1 MAGTRPC
8 RFPNL
13 SRWYA
18 DVRARAAVQRGLAVL
33 KESLERNKEKPS
45 GDLWNALFGKQQ
57 YETR

>member
-1 MAGTRPC
+1 
-8 RFPNL
+8 
-13 SRWYA
+13 
-18 DVRARAAVQRGLAVL
+18 VRARAAVQRGLAVL